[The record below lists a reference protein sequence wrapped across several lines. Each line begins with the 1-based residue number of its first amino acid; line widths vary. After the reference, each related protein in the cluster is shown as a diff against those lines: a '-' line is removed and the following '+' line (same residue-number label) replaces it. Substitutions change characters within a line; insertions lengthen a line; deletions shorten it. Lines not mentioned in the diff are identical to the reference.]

1 LWKILLR
8 IKVVPAIEGD
18 MFPENPDDSKKDTP
32 PTDQKTVP
40 AARGVERRG
49 SERLL
54 MDVPLL
60 VRGKSSSDTPF
71 QEETFTV
78 SVSAHGALVMLATK
92 VELGQALSLLNL
104 QIHTETK
111 GRVAWFGSSYGGLA
125 QVGIE
130 FAEPAPDFW
139 HLESPPRSWKSAR
152 A

>member
-1 LWKILLR
+1 MIIL
-8 IKVVPAIEGD
+8 AIEGGVFSED
-18 MFPENPDDSKKDTP
+18 PDDPNNETP
-32 PTDQKTVP
+32 MTEQKTVQVG
-40 AARGVERRG
+40 RGVERRG

-54 MDVPLL
+54 LDVPLL
-60 VRGKSSSDTPF
+60 VRGKSSGDTSF

-92 VELGQALSLLNL
+92 VELGQALSLVNL
-104 QIHTETK
+104 QTHAETK
-111 GRVAWFGSSYGGLA
+111 GRVARFGSPYGGLA

-130 FAEPAPDFW
+130 FVEPAPDFW

>member
-1 LWKILLR
+1 MENLL
-8 IKVVPAIEGD
+8 ADEGCYRYRRG
-18 MFPENPDDSKKDTP
+18 MFSGDSDDPKNEMPMAGQETAP
-32 PTDQKTVP
+32 V
-40 AARGVERRG
+40 ARGAERRG

-60 VRGKSSSDTPF
+60 VRGESLGKTPF

-92 VELGQALSLLNL
+92 VELGQAVSLVNL
-104 QIHTETK
+104 QTQAETR
-111 GRVAWFGSSYGGLA
+111 GRIARFGSLYGGLA